1 MSYIQCKQEQ
11 AKLRGE
17 NNMNTAGLKRI
28 NIRIRLMAMMTVPAL
43 LISVVLMFYARF
55 TLSDG
60 LETKALEGLNQ
71 LAVSL
76 KGSYSNMEG
85 DWYLDENLEIWKG
98 DVNLSAQMDDI
109 DSYVQ
114 GIDADV
120 TICYGKT
127 RRLTSLRD
135 VSSGERILG
144 TDISDEVWARVQ
156 RGETYETTDIVINN
170 LDYVAVYIPLEDKS
184 GNVIGVV
191 FAGQPLTEVRAFI
204 SAKVNS
210 FILISV
216 VMLIVVC
223 SVGILCANSMTKAVV
238 KAKSVVEI
246 LASGELNAKID
257 SALLGRGD
265 EIGDMGRAVK
275 ALQDKL
281 NDIVGNLKRS
291 ANTLFEAGNGLD
303 DMARQCSTTTDDVSR
318 AVEEISK
325 GAVSQAEEI
334 QNASSEIVAMGQ
346 VIEDIVENVNDLTE
360 TSNSMSKAGTASTE
374 TMMNLS
380 ASNDQ
385 TVSAIGNI
393 GNQIRLTDESIK
405 KISMATELITS
416 IASQT
421 NLLSLNASIESA
433 RAGEAGRGF
442 AVVATEIQKLAVQ
455 SNDAAIEI
463 QQIIGNL
470 ISESQRTMDEMREA
484 EVLMREQQEKLN
496 DTKEKFDEVSTGI
509 DVSRE
514 GTKQIRECADSCNS
528 ARASVID
535 VISNLSA
542 ISEENAASAQETTA
556 SMQELNAT
564 INLLAEEATKLKGI
578 SEALNNDMKFFKM

>member
-1 MSYIQCKQEQ
+1 
-11 AKLRGE
+11 
-17 NNMNTAGLKRI
+17 MNTAGKTRFT
-28 NIRIRLMAMMTVPAL
+28 IRIRLMAMMTVPAL
-43 LISVVLMFYARF
+43 IISLVLMFYAQY
-55 TLSDG
+55 TLSSG
-60 LETKALEGLNQ
+60 LETEALEGLNL
-71 LAVSL
+71 LASSL
-76 KGSYSNMEG
+76 KGSYDNMEG
-85 DWYLDENLEIWKG
+85 DWSLDENQEIWKG
-98 DVNLSAQMDDI
+98 DVNLSDRMAEI
-109 DSYVQ
+109 DKYVE
-114 GIDADV
+114 GTTADV

-135 VSSGERILG
+135 ASSGERILG
-144 TDISDEVWARVQ
+144 TDISDEVWAHVQ
-156 RGETYETTDIVINN
+156 KGETYETADIVINN
-170 LDYVAVYIPLEDKS
+170 LEYVAVYMPLRDSS
-184 GNVIGVV
+184 GKVIGVV
-191 FAGQPLTEVRAFI
+191 FAGQPLTEVKSFI
-204 SAKVNS
+204 SAKVGS
-210 FILISV
+210 FIAISV
-216 VMLIVVC
+216 VLLIIVC
-223 SVGILCANSMTKAVV
+223 AVGIICANSMTKAIV

-246 LASGELNAKID
+246 LASGELNVKID
-257 SALLGRGD
+257 SGLLRRGD
-265 EIGDMGRAVK
+265 EIGDMGRSVK
-275 ALQDKL
+275 ALSDKL
-281 NDIVGNLKRS
+281 IEIVGNLKKS
-291 ANTLFEAGNGLD
+291 ANVLFEAGNGLD
-303 DMARQCSTTTDDVSR
+303 DMARQCSMTTDDVSR

-334 QNASSEIVAMGQ
+334 PNASSEIVAMGQ

-360 TSNSMSKAGTASTE
+360 TSNNMSKAGSASTE
-374 TMMNLS
+374 TMKNLS
-380 ASNDQ
+380 ESNDQ
-385 TVSAIGNI
+385 TVNAIGNI

-405 KISMATELITS
+405 KISLATELITS

-470 ISESQRTMDEMREA
+470 ISESQRTMDEMKEA

-496 DTKEKFDEVSTGI
+496 DTKEKFGEVSTGI

-514 GTKQIRECADSCNS
+514 GTQQIRECADSCNS
-528 ARASVID
+528 ARASVVD

-564 INLLAEEATKLKGI
+564 INLLAGEATKLKGI
-578 SEALNNDMKFFKM
+578 SEALNDDMKFFKV